1 MDGFGCRWSKC
12 EASFPSFLSSQS
24 FQSTPSIYWVQTV
37 QQKAT
42 ESSIWPSSG
51 RTDRNLQVA
60 NKFEGFE
67 SFTSWTI
74 PMNRTGLRRFEE
86 FVGFEG
92 LQTIGRFGCSLMD
105 SSSKLKIWNSNL
117 RFAIKCEF
125 VYLLHSLH
133 QCRLDIIECFGFD
146 VRPTFM
152 VIGWSVS
159 KFELVRRAI
168 QTEKLQ
174 TYRF

>member
-1 MDGFGCRWSKC
+1 MFIVVTTESVPSCTEWLSNNNKIKQWKWILEWKKHSNALDGFGCRWSKC

-125 VYLLHSLH
+125 VYLLHSL
-133 QCRLDIIECFGFD
+133 
-146 VRPTFM
+146 
-152 VIGWSVS
+152 
-159 KFELVRRAI
+159 
-168 QTEKLQ
+168 
-174 TYRF
+174 